1 MSIRE
6 YEFILRPVLD
16 EARNKKMRVCPV
28 GGFVRDILLNIKTD
42 DFDFV
47 VEGETKDIAKEV
59 LIKLRGKNFKYFP
72 KFGTASFEFS
82 GGRVDFARAR
92 EEFYPVPGKHPEI
105 KFIDK
110 IELDLKRRDFSIN
123 AMALEIDDSMNI
135 RIIDLFDGLKDTKE
149 KKIRVLHLGSISD
162 DPTRILRA
170 IRLKLKLKFE
180 ISKETLESLE
190 MAKENQA
197 FKNVSGD
204 RYWSE
209 IKIASRENLL
219 YEFIIE
225 LDKLSVLF
233 SINPELSL
241 SQKEKEKLAKIKKTT
256 TEDEKLAELLTI
268 YFERS
273 PYTGYEIMKFFKV
286 SKTLE
291 KLTLEKLK
299 S

>member
-1 MSIRE
+1 MNIRE
-6 YEFILRPVLD
+6 YEFILRPVLE
-16 EARNKKMRVCPV
+16 EAREKKMRVCPV
-28 GGFVRDILLNIKTD
+28 GGFVRDIMLNIKTD

-47 VEGETKDIAKEV
+47 VEGDTKDIAKEV
-59 LIKLRGKNFKYFP
+59 FKKLKGKNFKYFP

-82 GGRVDFARAR
+82 EGRVDFARAR

-123 AMALEIDDSMNI
+123 AMALEIDDGTNV
-135 RIIDLFDGLKDTKE
+135 RIIDLFDGLKDIKE

-190 MAKENQA
+190 IAKENQS

-241 SQKEKEKLAKIKKTT
+241 SSKEIEKLGKMKDMPP
-256 TEDEKLAELLTI
+256 DEKLAEFLTI

-273 PYTGYEIMKFFKV
+273 PYTGYEIMNFFKV

>member
-1 MSIRE
+1 MNIRE
-6 YEFILRPVLD
+6 YEFILRPVLE
-16 EARNKKMRVCPV
+16 EAREKKMRVCPV
-28 GGFVRDILLNIKTD
+28 GGFVRDIMLNIKTD

-47 VEGETKDIAKEV
+47 VEGDTKDIAKEV
-59 LIKLRGKNFKYFP
+59 FKKLKGKNFKYFP

-82 GGRVDFARAR
+82 EGRVDFARAR

-123 AMALEIDDSMNI
+123 AMALEIDDGTNV
-135 RIIDLFDGLKDTKE
+135 RIIDLFDGLKDIKE

-190 MAKENQA
+190 IAKENQS

-241 SQKEKEKLAKIKKTT
+241 SSKEIEKLGKMKNMPP
-256 TEDEKLAELLTI
+256 DEKLAEFLTI

-273 PYTGYEIMKFFKV
+273 PYTGYEIMNFFKV

>member
-1 MSIRE
+1 VNIRE
-6 YEFILRPVLD
+6 YEFILRPVLE
-16 EARNKKMRVCPV
+16 EAREKKMRVCPV
-28 GGFVRDILLNIKTD
+28 GGFVRDIMLNIKTD

-47 VEGETKDIAKEV
+47 VEGDTKDIAKEV
-59 LIKLRGKNFKYFP
+59 FKKLKGKNFKYFP

-82 GGRVDFARAR
+82 EGRVDFARAR

-123 AMALEIDDSMNI
+123 AMALEIDDGTNV
-135 RIIDLFDGLKDTKE
+135 RIIDLFDGLKDIKE

-190 MAKENQA
+190 IAKENQS

-241 SQKEKEKLAKIKKTT
+241 SSKEIEKLGKMKNMPP
-256 TEDEKLAELLTI
+256 DEKLAEFLTI

-273 PYTGYEIMKFFKV
+273 PYTGYEIMNFFKV